1 MSQSGYTT
9 LQTYYSNT
17 AGHVPTSANLSSG
30 ELAVNIVDGKLFYKD
45 SNGNV
50 QILATNNVANGVF
63 TNVTITGTATVNNAV
78 ISNST
83 ITTGNTVNFRS
94 SNVAITGGNIAVT
107 NASATNL
114 STCNATITGGNVT
127 ANLVSAN
134 AQITGGSISNVSI
147 TFDSINNTPIGN
159 SAPSTGRFTTISAS
173 NSIVVGANSTP
184 ISVLINATDAL
195 GVPVGN
201 TVQEP
206 ANAAAG
212 YLRFNTDTVQFEG
225 YNGSV
230 WGGIGGAQAGGA
242 IITNNQTAT
251 VNYTITST
259 QNGFSVGPVS
269 VANGVVIT
277 ISAGSRWAII

>member
-9 LQTYYSNT
+9 LQSYYSNT
-17 AGHVPTSANLSSG
+17 AGHIPTSANLSSG
-30 ELAVNIVDGKLFYKD
+30 ELAVNSADGKLFYKD

-63 TNVTITGTATVNNAV
+63 TNVTITGTATVNTA
-78 ISNST
+78 
-83 ITTGNTVNFRS
+83 
-94 SNVAITGGNIAVT
+94 
-107 NASATNL
+107 
-114 STCNATITGGNVT
+114 NVT
-127 ANLVSAN
+127 TLNTAN

-147 TFDSINNTPIGN
+147 SFDSINNTPIGN
-159 SAPSTGRFTTISAS
+159 TAPSTGRFTTISAS

-184 ISVLINATDAL
+184 ISVLINTTDAL

-201 TVQEP
+201 AAQQP

>member
-1 MSQSGYTT
+1 MSQSGYTI
-9 LQTYYSNT
+9 LQTYYSNA

-30 ELAVNIVDGKLFYKD
+30 ELAVNIADGKLFYKD

-63 TNVTITGTATVNNAV
+63 TNVTITGTAT
-78 ISNST
+78 I
-83 ITTGNTVNFRS
+83 NT
-94 SNVAITGGNIAVT
+94 A
-107 NASATNL
+107 
-114 STCNATITGGNVT
+114 NVT
-127 ANLVSAN
+127 TLNTAN

-147 TFDSINNTPIGN
+147 SFDSINNTPIGN
-159 SAPSTGRFTTISAS
+159 TAPSTGRFTTISAS
-173 NSIVVGANSTP
+173 NSIVVGANSMP
-184 ISVLINATDAL
+184 ISVLISTTDAL

-201 TVQEP
+201 AAQQP

-242 IITNNQTAT
+242 FITNNQTAT

>member
-1 MSQSGYTT
+1 MSQSGYTI
-9 LQTYYSNT
+9 LQTYYSNA

-30 ELAVNIVDGKLFYKD
+30 ELAVNIADGKLFYKD

-63 TNVTITGTATVNNAV
+63 TNVTITGTATVNTA
-78 ISNST
+78 
-83 ITTGNTVNFRS
+83 
-94 SNVAITGGNIAVT
+94 
-107 NASATNL
+107 
-114 STCNATITGGNVT
+114 NVT
-127 ANLVSAN
+127 TLNTAN

-147 TFDSINNTPIGN
+147 SFDSINNTPIGN
-159 SAPSTGRFTTISAS
+159 TAPSTGRFTTISAS

-184 ISVLINATDAL
+184 ISVLISTTDAL

-201 TVQEP
+201 AAQQP

>member
-17 AGHVPTSANLSSG
+17 AGHIPTSANLSSG
-30 ELAVNIVDGKLFYKD
+30 ELAVNIADGKLFYKD

-63 TNVTITGTATVNNAV
+63 TNVTITGTAT
-78 ISNST
+78 I
-83 ITTGNTVNFRS
+83 NT
-94 SNVAITGGNIAVT
+94 A
-107 NASATNL
+107 
-114 STCNATITGGNVT
+114 NVT
-127 ANLVSAN
+127 TLNTAN

-147 TFDSINNTPIGN
+147 SFDSINNTPIGN
-159 SAPSTGRFTTISAS
+159 TAPSTGRFTTISAS

-184 ISVLINATDAL
+184 ISVLISTTDAL

-201 TVQEP
+201 AAQQP

>member
-9 LQTYYSNT
+9 LQSYYSNT
-17 AGHVPTSANLSSG
+17 AGHIPTSANLSSG
-30 ELAVNIVDGKLFYKD
+30 ELAVNIADGKLFYKD

-63 TNVTITGTATVNNAV
+63 TNVTITGTAT
-78 ISNST
+78 I
-83 ITTGNTVNFRS
+83 NT
-94 SNVAITGGNIAVT
+94 A
-107 NASATNL
+107 
-114 STCNATITGGNVT
+114 NVT
-127 ANLVSAN
+127 TLNTAN

-147 TFDSINNTPIGN
+147 SFDSINNTPIGN
-159 SAPSTGRFTTISAS
+159 TAPSTGRFTTISAS

-184 ISVLINATDAL
+184 ISVLISTTDAL

-201 TVQEP
+201 AAQQP

>member
-1 MSQSGYTT
+1 MSQSGYTI
-9 LQTYYSNT
+9 LQTYYSNA

-30 ELAVNIVDGKLFYKD
+30 ELAVNIADGKLFYKD

-63 TNVTITGTATVNNAV
+63 TNVTITGTATVNTA
-78 ISNST
+78 
-83 ITTGNTVNFRS
+83 
-94 SNVAITGGNIAVT
+94 
-107 NASATNL
+107 
-114 STCNATITGGNVT
+114 NVT
-127 ANLVSAN
+127 TLNTAN

-147 TFDSINNTPIGN
+147 SFDSINNTPIGN
-159 SAPSTGRFTTISAS
+159 TAPSTGRFTTISAS

-184 ISVLINATDAL
+184 ISVLISTTDAL

>member
-1 MSQSGYTT
+1 
-9 LQTYYSNT
+9 
-17 AGHVPTSANLSSG
+17 
-30 ELAVNIVDGKLFYKD
+30 LAVNIADGKLFYKD

-63 TNVTITGTATVNNAV
+63 TNVTITGTATVNTA
-78 ISNST
+78 
-83 ITTGNTVNFRS
+83 
-94 SNVAITGGNIAVT
+94 
-107 NASATNL
+107 
-114 STCNATITGGNVT
+114 NVT
-127 ANLVSAN
+127 TLNTAN

-147 TFDSINNTPIGN
+147 SFDSINNTPIGN
-159 SAPSTGRFTTISAS
+159 TAPSTGRFTTISAS

-184 ISVLINATDAL
+184 ISVLISTTDAL

-201 TVQEP
+201 AAQQP

>member
-30 ELAVNIVDGKLFYKD
+30 ELAVNIADGKLFYKD

-63 TNVTITGTATVNNAV
+63 TNVTITGTAT
-78 ISNST
+78 I
-83 ITTGNTVNFRS
+83 NT
-94 SNVAITGGNIAVT
+94 A
-107 NASATNL
+107 
-114 STCNATITGGNVT
+114 NVT
-127 ANLVSAN
+127 TLNTAN

-147 TFDSINNTPIGN
+147 SFDSINNTPIGN
-159 SAPSTGRFTTISAS
+159 TAPSTGRFTTISAS

-184 ISVLINATDAL
+184 ISVLISTTDAL

-201 TVQEP
+201 AAQQP

>member
-9 LQTYYSNT
+9 LQSYYSNT
-17 AGHVPTSANLSSG
+17 AGHIPTSANLSSG
-30 ELAVNIVDGKLFYKD
+30 ELAVNIADGKLFYKD

-63 TNVTITGTATVNNAV
+63 TNVTITGTAT
-78 ISNST
+78 I
-83 ITTGNTVNFRS
+83 NT
-94 SNVAITGGNIAVT
+94 A
-107 NASATNL
+107 
-114 STCNATITGGNVT
+114 NVT
-127 ANLVSAN
+127 TLNTAN

-147 TFDSINNTPIGN
+147 SFDSINNTPIG
-159 SAPSTGRFTTISAS
+159 SITPSTGRFTTISAS

-184 ISVLINATDAL
+184 ISVLISTTDAL

-201 TVQEP
+201 AAQQP

-242 IITNNQTAT
+242 IITNNQVAT

>member
-9 LQTYYSNT
+9 LQSYYSNT
-17 AGHVPTSANLSSG
+17 AGHIPTSANLSSG
-30 ELAVNIVDGKLFYKD
+30 ELAVNIADGKLFYKD

-63 TNVTITGTATVNNAV
+63 TNVTITGTAT
-78 ISNST
+78 I
-83 ITTGNTVNFRS
+83 NT
-94 SNVAITGGNIAVT
+94 A
-107 NASATNL
+107 
-114 STCNATITGGNVT
+114 NVT
-127 ANLVSAN
+127 TLNTAN

-147 TFDSINNTPIGN
+147 SFDSINNTPIGN
-159 SAPSTGRFTTISAS
+159 TAPSTGRFTTISAS

-184 ISVLINATDAL
+184 ISVLISTTDAL

-201 TVQEP
+201 AAQQP

-242 IITNNQTAT
+242 IITNNQVAT

>member
-9 LQTYYSNT
+9 LQSYYSNT
-17 AGHVPTSANLSSG
+17 AGHIPTSANLSSG
-30 ELAVNIVDGKLFYKD
+30 ELAVNIADGKLFYKD

-63 TNVTITGTATVNNAV
+63 TNVTITGTATVNTA
-78 ISNST
+78 
-83 ITTGNTVNFRS
+83 
-94 SNVAITGGNIAVT
+94 
-107 NASATNL
+107 
-114 STCNATITGGNVT
+114 NVT
-127 ANLVSAN
+127 TLNTAN

-147 TFDSINNTPIGN
+147 SFDSINNTPIGN
-159 SAPSTGRFTTISAS
+159 TAPSTGRFTTISAS

-184 ISVLINATDAL
+184 ISVLISTTDAL

-201 TVQEP
+201 AAQQP

-242 IITNNQTAT
+242 IITNNQVAT

>member
-9 LQTYYSNT
+9 LQSYYSNT
-17 AGHVPTSANLSSG
+17 AGHIPTSANLSSG

-50 QILATNNVANGVF
+50 QTLATSNTANGVF
-63 TNVTITGTATVNNAV
+63 TNVTITGTETVNNSVISNATITKAV
-78 ISNST
+78 ISN
-83 ITTGNTVNFRS
+83 
-94 SNVAITGGNIAVT
+94 
-107 NASATNL
+107 
-114 STCNATITGGNVT
+114 ATIN
-127 ANLVSAN
+127 
-134 AQITGGSISNVSI
+134 GGSISNVSI
-147 TFDSINNTPIGN
+147 SFDSINNTPIGN
-159 SAPSTGRFTTISAS
+159 TAPSTGRFTTISAS

-184 ISVLINATDAL
+184 ISVLISTTDAL

-201 TVQEP
+201 AAQQP

>member
-9 LQTYYSNT
+9 LQSYYSNT
-17 AGHVPTSANLSSG
+17 AGHIPTSANLSSG
-30 ELAVNIVDGKLFYKD
+30 ELAVNIADGKLFYKD

-63 TNVTITGTATVNNAV
+63 TNVTITGTATVNTA
-78 ISNST
+78 
-83 ITTGNTVNFRS
+83 
-94 SNVAITGGNIAVT
+94 
-107 NASATNL
+107 
-114 STCNATITGGNVT
+114 NVT
-127 ANLVSAN
+127 TLNTAN

-147 TFDSINNTPIGN
+147 SFDSINNTPIG
-159 SAPSTGRFTTISAS
+159 SITPSTGRFTTISAS

-184 ISVLINATDAL
+184 ISVLISTTDAL

-201 TVQEP
+201 AAQQP

-242 IITNNQTAT
+242 IITNNQVAT

>member
-17 AGHVPTSANLSSG
+17 AGHAPTSANLSSG
-30 ELAVNIVDGKLFYKD
+30 ELAVNIADGKLFYKD

-50 QILATNNVANGVF
+50 QTLATSNTANGVF

-94 SNVAITGGNIAVT
+94 SN
-107 NASATNL
+107 
-114 STCNATITGGNVT
+114 ATILSGNVT
-127 ANLVSAN
+127 ANLVSSN
-134 AQITGGSISNVSI
+134 ATITGGSISNVSL
-147 TFDSINNTPIGN
+147 TLDSINNTPIG
-159 SAPSTGRFTTISAS
+159 SITPSTGRFTTISAS

-184 ISVLINATDAL
+184 ISVLISTTDAL

-201 TVQEP
+201 AAQQP

>member
-9 LQTYYSNT
+9 LQSYYSNT
-17 AGHVPTSANLSSG
+17 AGHIPTSANLSSG
-30 ELAVNIVDGKLFYKD
+30 ELAVNIADGKLFYKD

-63 TNVTITGTATVNNAV
+63 TNVTITGTATVNTA
-78 ISNST
+78 
-83 ITTGNTVNFRS
+83 
-94 SNVAITGGNIAVT
+94 
-107 NASATNL
+107 
-114 STCNATITGGNVT
+114 NVT
-127 ANLVSAN
+127 TLNTAN

-147 TFDSINNTPIGN
+147 SFDSINNTPIGN
-159 SAPSTGRFTTISAS
+159 TAPSTGRFTTISAS

-184 ISVLINATDAL
+184 ISVLINTTDAL

-201 TVQEP
+201 AAQQP

-277 ISAGSRWAII
+277 ISAGSPVESLPLRITVVF

>member
-9 LQTYYSNT
+9 LQSYYSNT
-17 AGHVPTSANLSSG
+17 AGHIPTSANLSSG

-50 QILATNNVANGVF
+50 QTLATSNTANGVF
-63 TNVTITGTATVNNAV
+63 TNVTITGTETVNNSVISNATITKAV
-78 ISNST
+78 ISN
-83 ITTGNTVNFRS
+83 
-94 SNVAITGGNIAVT
+94 
-107 NASATNL
+107 
-114 STCNATITGGNVT
+114 ATIN
-127 ANLVSAN
+127 
-134 AQITGGSISNVSI
+134 GGSISNVSI
-147 TFDSINNTPIGN
+147 SFDSINNTPIGN
-159 SAPSTGRFTTISAS
+159 TAPSTGRFTTISAS

-184 ISVLINATDAL
+184 ISVLISTTDAL

-201 TVQEP
+201 AAQQP

-277 ISAGSRWAII
+277 ISAGSHWAII

>member
-17 AGHVPTSANLSSG
+17 TGHVPTSANLSSG
-30 ELAVNIVDGKLFYKD
+30 ELAVNIADGKLFYKD

-63 TNVTITGTATVNNAV
+63 TNVTITGTATVNTA
-78 ISNST
+78 
-83 ITTGNTVNFRS
+83 
-94 SNVAITGGNIAVT
+94 
-107 NASATNL
+107 
-114 STCNATITGGNVT
+114 NVT
-127 ANLVSAN
+127 TLNTAN

-147 TFDSINNTPIGN
+147 SFDSINNTPIGN
-159 SAPSTGRFTTISAS
+159 TAPSTGRFTTISAS

-184 ISVLINATDAL
+184 ISALIKATDAL

-201 TVQEP
+201 AAQQP
-206 ANAAAG
+206 SNAAAG

-242 IITNNQTAT
+242 IITNNQQAT

>member
-9 LQTYYSNT
+9 LQSYYSNT

-30 ELAVNIVDGKLFYKD
+30 ELAVNIADGKLFYKD

-63 TNVTITGTATVNNAV
+63 TNVTITGTAT
-78 ISNST
+78 I
-83 ITTGNTVNFRS
+83 NT
-94 SNVAITGGNIAVT
+94 A
-107 NASATNL
+107 
-114 STCNATITGGNVT
+114 NVT
-127 ANLVSAN
+127 TLNTAN

-147 TFDSINNTPIGN
+147 SFDSINNTPIGN
-159 SAPSTGRFTTISAS
+159 TAPSTGRFTTISAS

-184 ISVLINATDAL
+184 ISVLISTTDAL

-201 TVQEP
+201 AAQQP

>member
-1 MSQSGYTT
+1 MSQSGYTI
-9 LQTYYSNT
+9 LQTYYSNA

-30 ELAVNIVDGKLFYKD
+30 ELAVNIADGKLFYKD

-63 TNVTITGTATVNNAV
+63 TNVTITGTATVNTA
-78 ISNST
+78 
-83 ITTGNTVNFRS
+83 
-94 SNVAITGGNIAVT
+94 
-107 NASATNL
+107 
-114 STCNATITGGNVT
+114 NVT
-127 ANLVSAN
+127 TLNTAN

-147 TFDSINNTPIGN
+147 SFDSINNTPIGN
-159 SAPSTGRFTTISAS
+159 TAPSTGRFTTISAS

-184 ISVLINATDAL
+184 ISVLINTTDAL

-201 TVQEP
+201 AAQQP

>member
-9 LQTYYSNT
+9 LQSYYSNT
-17 AGHVPTSANLSSG
+17 AGHIPTSANLSSG
-30 ELAVNIVDGKLFYKD
+30 ELAVNIADGKLFYKD

-63 TNVTITGTATVNNAV
+63 TNVTITGTATVNTA
-78 ISNST
+78 
-83 ITTGNTVNFRS
+83 
-94 SNVAITGGNIAVT
+94 
-107 NASATNL
+107 
-114 STCNATITGGNVT
+114 NVT
-127 ANLVSAN
+127 TLNTAN

-147 TFDSINNTPIGN
+147 SFDSINNTPIGN
-159 SAPSTGRFTTISAS
+159 TAPSTGRFTTISAS

-184 ISVLINATDAL
+184 ISVLISTTDAL

-201 TVQEP
+201 AAQQP

>member
-1 MSQSGYTT
+1 MAQSGYTPIAI
-9 LQTYYSNT
+9 YHSST
-17 AGHVPTSANLSSG
+17 ANSAPTSANLVSG
-30 ELAVNIVDGKLFYKD
+30 ELAINLADGKLFYKD
-45 SNGNV
+45 SNGV
-50 QILATNNVANGVF
+50 VRILATSNTANGVF

-78 ISNST
+78 ISNSV
-83 ITTGNTVNFRS
+83 ITTGNTVNFTS
-94 SNVAITGGNIAVT
+94 S
-107 NASATNL
+107 
-114 STCNATITGGNVT
+114 NATILSGNVT
-127 ANLVSAN
+127 ANLVSSN
-134 AQITGGSISNVSI
+134 ATITGGTISNVSL
-147 TFDSINNTPIGN
+147 TLDSINNTPIGN
-159 SAPSTGRFTTISAS
+159 TVASTGRFTTIAAS

-184 ISVLINATDAL
+184 ISVLINTTDAL

-201 TVQEP
+201 AAQQP

>member
-1 MSQSGYTT
+1 MSQSGYTI
-9 LQTYYSNT
+9 LQTYYSNA

-30 ELAVNIVDGKLFYKD
+30 ELAVNIADGKLFYKD

-63 TNVTITGTATVNNAV
+63 TNVTITGTAT
-78 ISNST
+78 I
-83 ITTGNTVNFRS
+83 NT
-94 SNVAITGGNIAVT
+94 A
-107 NASATNL
+107 
-114 STCNATITGGNVT
+114 NVT
-127 ANLVSAN
+127 TLNTAN

-147 TFDSINNTPIGN
+147 SFDSINNTPIGN
-159 SAPSTGRFTTISAS
+159 TAPSTGRFTTISAS

-184 ISVLINATDAL
+184 ISVLISTTDAL

-201 TVQEP
+201 AAQQP